1 MIAAPGRNTTAA
13 SRIAA
18 WIGQARLD
26 PGWLSR
32 LAILLFVLSAVLG
45 AAACTQKFVRNGL
58 PVDMLD
64 EARPLGR
71 DGLRMWGDF
80 VTPDEIERLMIERAA
95 SLRERYAAE
104 FAAGNTPRLHLLAL
118 SGGGPDGAFG
128 SGVLR
133 AWTESGTRPEFD
145 AVSGI
150 STGAIIAPFAY
161 LGSDYDDV
169 LEEVYTT
176 MSTDD
181 VLVKTIVLEEVYTTM
196 STDDVLVKTIFSGLT
211 AGTALSS
218 TAPLRATIAEH
229 VTPDML
235 AKIAAEHA
243 KGRLLLVGTTNL
255 DAARPVIWNM
265 GAIAASGH
273 PGALELFRDVILAS
287 ASIPVAFPPVF
298 IQVEAGGQTYDEM
311 HVDGGTTSQV
321 TLVSPQIPIYLAR
334 QYIGH
339 AVDRELYVI
348 INNLIVPPYE
358 TVRPRIHKIAD
369 ASVSSLIASQGIG
382 DLYKLFAIT
391 ERDNMGLHI
400 AWIPN
405 SFREESEEAF
415 DPAYMRKLYDF
426 GRGLATSGNLWSTH
440 PPYFA
445 TPDSQEH
452 LAGHGVGQ
460 GQNGS

>member
-1 MIAAPGRNTTAA
+1 MMAAPGRNAPAA

-18 WIGQARLD
+18 SIGQARLD

-32 LAILLFVLSAVLG
+32 LAILLFMLATVLG
-45 AAACTQKFVRNGL
+45 ATACTQKFVRNGL
-58 PVDMLD
+58 PVAMLD

-80 VTPDEIERLMIERAA
+80 NTPEEIERLMIERAA

-118 SGGGPDGAFG
+118 SGGGSDGAFG
-128 SGVLR
+128 AGVLR

-181 VLVKTIVLEEVYTTM
+181 VLVKTI
-196 STDDVLVKTIFSGLT
+196 FSGLT

-218 TAPLRATIAEH
+218 TAPLRATISKH

-235 AKIAAEHA
+235 AKIAAEHRM
-243 KGRLLLVGTTNL
+243 GRLLLVGTTNL
-255 DAARPVIWNM
+255 DAGRPVIWNM

-273 PGALELFRDVILAS
+273 LGALELFRDVILAS

-298 IQVEAGGQTYDEM
+298 IQVEAGGEIYDEM

-321 TLVSPQIPIYLAR
+321 TLVSPQIPIYLTR

-339 AVDRELYVI
+339 EVDRELYVI
-348 INNLIVPPYE
+348 VNNRIVPPYE

-382 DLYKLFAIT
+382 DLYKLLAIT
-391 ERDNMGLHI
+391 KRDNMGFHV
-400 AWIPN
+400 AWIPD
-405 SFREESEEAF
+405 SFHEEPEEAF
-415 DPAYMRKLYDF
+415 DPVYMRKLYDF
-426 GRGLATSGNLWSTH
+426 GRNLAAEGDFWNAY

-445 TPDSQEH
+445 ARDSRDH
-452 LAGHGVGQ
+452 LARQAVSPGQ
-460 GQNGS
+460 TGN

>member
-1 MIAAPGRNTTAA
+1 MMAAPGRNATAA
-13 SRIAA
+13 STIGAS
-18 WIGQARLD
+18 IGQARLD
-26 PGWLSR
+26 PGWLGR
-32 LAILLFVLSAVLG
+32 LAILLFMLSAVLG
-45 AAACTQKFVRNGL
+45 ATACTQKIVRNGL
-58 PVDMLD
+58 PVAMLD

-80 VTPDEIERLMIERAA
+80 NTPEEIERLMIGRTAFV
-95 SLRERYAAE
+95 RERYAAE

-128 SGVLR
+128 AGVLR

-181 VLVKTIVLEEVYTTM
+181 VLVKTI
-196 STDDVLVKTIFSGLT
+196 FSGLT
-211 AGTALSS
+211 TGTALSS

-229 VTPDML
+229 VTPGML
-235 AKIAAEHA
+235 AKIAAEHSR
-243 KGRLLLVGTTNL
+243 GRLLLVGTTNL
-255 DAARPVIWNM
+255 DAGRSVIWNM

-298 IQVEAGGQTYDEM
+298 IQVEASGKTYDEM

-321 TLVSPQIPIYLAR
+321 TLVSPQIPIYLTR

-339 AVDRELYVI
+339 EVDRELYVI
-348 INNLIVPPYE
+348 VNNRIVPPYE

-369 ASVSSLIASQGIG
+369 ASVSLLIASQGIG
-382 DLYKLFAIT
+382 DLYKLFAIAK
-391 ERDNMGLHI
+391 RDNMGLHI

-405 SFREESEEAF
+405 SFLEEPEEAF
-415 DPAYMRKLYDF
+415 DPVYMRKLYDF
-426 GRGLATSGNLWSTH
+426 GRNLATVGNLWSAY

-452 LAGHGVGQ
+452 LVRHGVSP